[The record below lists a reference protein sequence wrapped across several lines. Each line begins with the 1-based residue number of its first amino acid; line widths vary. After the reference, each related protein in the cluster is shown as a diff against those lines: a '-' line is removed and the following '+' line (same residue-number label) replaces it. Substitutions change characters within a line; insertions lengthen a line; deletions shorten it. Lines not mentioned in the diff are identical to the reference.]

1 MYKSPVELYVEEA
14 VSNIVKKQ
22 NDEVLEVI
30 QNIGIHVDK
39 DELIKALQYDRNQYD
54 KGYSDAMATIVRCCE
69 CQYWESRNSINSQ
82 GICRCEKMDM
92 NYSGEFYPF
101 RNDYCSY
108 GERKDEG

>member
-1 MYKSPVELYVEEA
+1 MYKSPVELYVENA

-54 KGYSDAMATIVRCCE
+54 KGYSDAMATIVRCKDCKFA
-69 CQYWESRNSINSQ
+69 R
-82 GICRCEKMDM
+82 KMVLGD
-92 NYSGEFYPF
+92 YSCVVDHRLAHDE
-101 RNDYCSY
+101 NDYCSY
-108 GERKDEG
+108 GERKGEG